1 MRELVIDRDGHC
13 VFPFCG
19 TRARGCDLDHI
30 TAYVPLAEGGPPG
43 QTSPENLACLCR
55 RHHRC
60 KTFTRWRYRR
70 RPDGTYQWTDP
81 SAKRFLVLPR
91 GGGTYELPDTGDDT
105 GDRGTGPPGDAGRPG
120 DAGPPGHA
128 AA

>member
-1 MRELVIDRDGHC
+1 

-30 TAYVPLAEGGPPG
+30 TAYVPLTEGGPPG
-43 QTSPENLACLCR
+43 QTNPDNLAALCR

-60 KTFTRWRYRR
+60 KTFTRWRYQR

-81 SAKRFLVLPR
+81 GGKRFLVLPR
-91 GGGTYELPDTGDDT
+91 GGGTHPLPDTYSGEED
-105 GDRGTGPPGDAGRPG
+105 TGPPGTT
-120 DAGPPGHA
+120 A
-128 AA
+128 A